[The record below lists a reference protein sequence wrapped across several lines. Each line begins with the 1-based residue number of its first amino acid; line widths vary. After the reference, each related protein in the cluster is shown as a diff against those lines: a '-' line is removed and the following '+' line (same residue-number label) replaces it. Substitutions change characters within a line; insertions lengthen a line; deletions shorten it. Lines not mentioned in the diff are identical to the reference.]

1 MTLGG
6 EKDLRNGMKNSTV
19 HSKTLKDLFKVFFSN
34 LCTLASGILV
44 GFFLPKILGDPAA
57 YGHYKTFTLYA
68 TYVGLF
74 HFGIEDGIYLAYGGK
89 DYDQLNKTYFR
100 FYSRFLIF
108 LEFIVAFVLA
118 LVSIFLLPG
127 ELRFIFTCLAVYLF
141 ACNVVN
147 YYRFISQITCRFDE
161 YSIVDI
167 IRSVLLTL
175 GLFVLWLLRYLN
187 RAFVGYR
194 FFIVFYVAIYV
205 LLASWYLFAYRDITF
220 GRSVSYREGKENLRI
235 FLEVGFPLMV
245 ANLCSTLI
253 LTIDRQFVNVLFDT
267 ETYGIYAFAY
277 NMVTLIT
284 TAISAISTVLYPSLK
299 RSDESTLTS
308 SYSRLISVLM
318 AVVFAGLCVYF
329 PLVLFVNWFLPQYA
343 ASLVIFR
350 IILPGIAISA
360 PVTIIMHNYYKAL
373 DANMSYFIKSGI
385 VLILSIAANT
395 IAYLVFHSTLAISIA
410 SIIVMLIWYVL
421 VEHYFISHHHVPW
434 RKNLLYLLVMLTV
447 FYAVTCV
454 PNIYIAFAIYI
465 VAFASITL
473 LFFFKGIR
481 EWRRHRGEAEKTGS

>member
-1 MTLGG
+1 
-6 EKDLRNGMKNSTV
+6 MKNSTV
-19 HSKTLKDLFKVFFSN
+19 HSKALKNLFKVFFSN
-34 LCTLASGILV
+34 LCTLASGVLV

-57 YGHYKTFTLYA
+57 YGYYKTFTLYA

-108 LEFIVAFVLA
+108 LEFMIALVLA
-118 LVSIFLLPG
+118 LVSVFFLPG
-127 ELRFIFTCLAVYLF
+127 ELKFIFICLAVYLF
-141 ACNVVN
+141 ACNVIN

-161 YSIVDI
+161 YSIVDV
-167 IRSVLLTL
+167 IRSALLTL
-175 GLFVLWLLRYLN
+175 SLFVLWLLRHFNMAL
-187 RAFVGYR
+187 VGYR
-194 FFIVFYVAIYV
+194 SFIVFYVAIYV
-205 LLASWYLFAYRDITF
+205 LIAIWYLFAYRDITF
-220 GRSVSYREGKENLRI
+220 GRSVSCQEGKENLRI

-308 SYSRLISVLM
+308 NYSRLVSVLM
-318 AVVFAGLCVYF
+318 VVVFAGLGVYF

-360 PVTIIMHNYYKAL
+360 PVTIVMHNYYKAL
-373 DANMSYFIKSGI
+373 DINMSYFIKSGI
-385 VLILSIAANT
+385 VLILSIVANT
-395 IAYLVFHSTLAISIA
+395 IAYLVFHSTLAISIF
-410 SIIVMLIWYVL
+410 SVIVMLIWYVL
-421 VEHYFISHHHVPW
+421 VEHYFISRHHVPW
-434 RKNLLYLLVMLTV
+434 RKNLLYLSVMLTA
-447 FYAVTCV
+447 FYSVTCI
-454 PNIYIAFAIYI
+454 PNIYVAFAIYI
-465 VAFASITL
+465 AVFASITL
-473 LFFFKGIR
+473 LFYFKDIQ
-481 EWRRHRGEAEKTGS
+481 EWKRHREEAGRAAQ